1 MASHNEIHAQA
12 MQIVTARAQ
21 EAKLSVRRREEEIAG
36 KLPQI
41 AALRREL
48 AGTSIQLTKIILS
61 GQGNVK
67 QQLEE
72 LKQRNLYVQSR
83 IEELLREN
91 GYPADYLGLHPVCP
105 LCKDTGFVGNEKC
118 TCLKSLMK
126 ELSIQKLNECSPLKL
141 SSFETFD
148 LRYYPAQG
156 EGGASPREI
165 MGKIFDYC
173 VDYAERFSHHSPSLM
188 LMGNTGLGKT
198 HLSLAIARRVID
210 KGFTVLYGSTQDF
223 LRAVESEHFGR
234 AQEENDTL
242 SMLLQADLLILDDL
256 GVEFNSDFYVSSVYN
271 VINTRLNTEKPTI
284 INSNLTVQEMEKK
297 YSQRIVSRLFSSY
310 NCLRFAGK
318 DIRLLKKRE
327 AAAGSR

>member
-1 MASHNEIHAQA
+1 MS
-12 MQIVTARAQ
+12 
-21 EAKLSVRRREEEIAG
+21 
-36 KLPQI
+36 
-41 AALRREL
+41 
-48 AGTSIQLTKIILS
+48 
-61 GQGNVK
+61 K
-67 QQLEE
+67 QRLEE

-118 TCLKSLMK
+118 TCLKSLMMK

-156 EGGASPREI
+156 EGGASPAGDYRER
-165 MGKIFDYC
+165 FFEYC

-234 AQEENDTL
+234 AQNDTL
-242 SMLLQADLLILDDL
+242 FSMLLQADLLILDDL
-256 GVEFNSDFYVSSVYN
+256 GVRLTPIFMCPACTMSS
-271 VINTRLNTEKPTI
+271 TP
-284 INSNLTVQEMEKK
+284 
-297 YSQRIVSRLFSSY
+297 
-310 NCLRFAGK
+310 G
-318 DIRLLKKRE
+318 
-327 AAAGSR
+327 